1 MYHLVRQL
9 GEMKLS
15 KKNEKIDLFQTPIE
29 MATQLYIGIS
39 ESINEKIIV
48 PKKKDP
54 VKEYLKSQ
62 GIRMKDIRNGT

>member
-1 MYHLVRQL
+1 
-9 GEMKLS
+9 MKLS

-54 VKEYLKSQ
+54 VKEFLKSQ
-62 GIRMKDIRNGT
+62 GIRMKDIRNAR

>member
-1 MYHLVRQL
+1 
-9 GEMKLS
+9 MKLS

-39 ESINEKIIV
+39 ESIDEKIIV

>member
-1 MYHLVRQL
+1 
-9 GEMKLS
+9 MKLS

-48 PKKKDP
+48 PKKPNPIKQMLKEQNIRLKD
-54 VKEYLKSQ
+54 LK
-62 GIRMKDIRNGT
+62 